1 MEVKNLKGV
10 SPVIA
15 TILMVM
21 ITVGLVAFSYTW
33 FMSLGQ
39 TSQVKVG
46 QQMTQMEKS
55 QQTFDILTAY
65 KCANNNDNKE
75 DDVCFQIRASPI
87 NTLTIPVSNMSVYI
101 NDIPRRLGEMDLSK
115 IGGNNC
121 TTVGNLTPGATCYGV
136 VENYSCSIGDTIRI
150 VIPWGAEK
158 IRPITGCSS

>member
-65 KCANNNDNKE
+65 KCDHNNDNQ

-101 NDIPRRLGEMDLSK
+101 NDVPKNWKGMNGALGA
-115 IGGNNC
+115 NC
-121 TTVGNLTPGATCYGV
+121 TDANLTPGATCYGV
-136 VENYSCSIGDTIRI
+136 VENYSCSIGDTMRI

>member
-1 MEVKNLKGV
+1 MEEKNLKGV

-39 TSQVKVG
+39 TSQTRVG
-46 QQMTQMEKS
+46 QQMEYMERM
-55 QQTFDILTAY
+55 QQSFDIVTAY
-65 KCANNNDNKE
+65 KCDHNTDGQS
-75 DDVCFQIRASPI
+75 DVCFQIRASPT
-87 NTLTIPVSNMSVYI
+87 NTLAIPVGNMSVYI
-101 NDIPRRLGEMDLSK
+101 NDVRKNWGEMNLSK

-121 TTVGNLTPGATCYGV
+121 TTIRSLNPGVTCCGV

-150 VIPWGAEK
+150 IIPWGAEK
-158 IRPITGCSS
+158 IRAITGCS